1 MINSRATRLSMM
13 QEAYTEA
20 PKLDYKARYTYA
32 QMLADFGTIPMVH
45 IAKCLGVS
53 VTSLKRAEVVLR
65 SAGSKPP
72 GGKFHPEALGAL
84 RALER
89 QYTLNTD
96 VSAPLVRIAKQSCS
110 FGVISNYTGHSEAK
124 LRKLLGA

>member
-1 MINSRATRLSMM
+1 MTNNRATRLMMM
-13 QEAYTEA
+13 QEAYEES
-20 PKLDYKARYTYA
+20 PDLDYNERYTYA
-32 QMLADFGTIPMVH
+32 QLLADLGTIPMVH

-53 VTSLKRAEVVLR
+53 VPSLKRAEVKLR
-65 SAGSKPP
+65 SGGSNPP
-72 GGKFHPEALGAL
+72 GGKFHPDSLGAL